1 MGSIAP
7 LPNRSLLKS
16 NLVFKISQ
24 LLLAGKEKVT
34 LKEASCFPS
43 SQQKSR
49 INIFC
54 STSVQTLGDRT
65 IALEKRVNVRI
76 GHELTQPQLLQE
88 HFKTRCE
95 GKRLNEKTE
104 EDGYAHSSIVSKS
117 LQP

>member
-1 MGSIAP
+1 MMGSIAP
-7 LPNRSLLKS
+7 LPNPSLLKS
-16 NLVFKISQ
+16 NLLVFKILQ

-76 GHELTQPQLLQE
+76 GHELTQP
-88 HFKTRCE
+88 
-95 GKRLNEKTE
+95 
-104 EDGYAHSSIVSKS
+104 
-117 LQP
+117 